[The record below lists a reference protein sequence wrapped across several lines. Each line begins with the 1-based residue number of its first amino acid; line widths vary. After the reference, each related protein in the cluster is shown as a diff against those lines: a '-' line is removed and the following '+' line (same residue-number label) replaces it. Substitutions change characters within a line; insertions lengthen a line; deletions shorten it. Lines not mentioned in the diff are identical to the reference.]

1 VTHEHEQL
9 IRVLVQHGADIHQ
22 SDRAQKDKPV
32 RDANQACYGVA
43 ELTPWCLRRRKQGQ
57 SPLQQCKST
66 KIAALLQ
73 GGGVADSA
81 STSGEGEEPAPASSE
96 PAELEQLRAEL
107 ARVRAENESLKA
119 AAASK

>member
-1 VTHEHEQL
+1 MTHEHEQL

-43 ELTPWCLRRRKQGQ
+43 ELTPWCLHRRKQGQ

-81 STSGEGEEPAPASSE
+81 STSGEEPAPASSE